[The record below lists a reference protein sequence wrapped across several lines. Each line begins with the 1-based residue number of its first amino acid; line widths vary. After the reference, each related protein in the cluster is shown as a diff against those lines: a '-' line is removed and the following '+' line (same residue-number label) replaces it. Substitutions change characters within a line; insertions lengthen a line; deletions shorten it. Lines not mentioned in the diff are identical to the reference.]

1 MIFCQYSLNIDKKAW
16 IERRNQNSVIPDLI
30 RDPDPYFAYPYFASR
45 ILHFSC
51 TIAQCVGKRR
61 LMSVKKFSVS
71 FFSRR
76 SATGTLIG
84 FQNLWFCPDNI
95 YPEGEVKNEVFAP
108 ATRVRLGR
116 KLGASFSFLQVS
128 FAPVRLWRRKRNVE
142 TKAFVT
148 SSLHLSAFGGKKK
161 S

>member
-30 RDPDPYFAYPYFASR
+30 RDPDPYFASR

-76 SATGTLIG
+76 SATGTLA
-84 FQNLWFCPDNI
+84 
-95 YPEGEVKNEVFAP
+95 KNEVFAP

-116 KLGASFSFLQVS
+116 KLGASFFCNFSLRLSALGGACPPLEEKRKVNPE
-128 FAPVRLWRRKRNVE
+128 FAPVHLGWRKEKLIRY
-142 TKAFVT
+142 
-148 SSLHLSAFGGKKK
+148 LCPCQII
-161 S
+161 